1 MAKAIFTVRPNS
13 VYNDLPEFCYHFP
26 KRYLRIAQETINDW
40 IIYYEPSRSN
50 IDGTKRTGRLVYYA
64 TARVVSIEQDPNQHD
79 HYYVFVDDFLQF
91 DRAVPLKE
99 GNYYF
104 ESSLQQA
111 NGKPNYGI
119 TRQAMRK
126 IEEYEY
132 DNILRAGFNEI
143 ISELA
148 EANFSGY
155 EPKEELEMSDRPLI
169 QQVVTRPFRDAAFSK
184 QVKKAYNETCAITGI
199 KLINGGARAEAQA
212 AHIRPVTKK
221 GPDSV
226 RNGIALSSTIH
237 WMFDR
242 GLISIDDDYSILVA
256 DVRVPDTVM
265 RMISSQIRLP
275 KIPALRPHP
284 QFLQWH
290 RENVFHG

>member
-64 TARVVSIEQDPNQHD
+64 TARVVSIEQDLNQHD

-99 GNYYF
+99 GNYYH

-111 NGKPNYGI
+111 DGKPNYGM
-119 TRQAMRK
+119 TRQSVRK
-126 IEEYEY
+126 IKDHEY

-143 ISELA
+143 ISGLSEVDSSGHELA
-148 EANFSGY
+148 K
-155 EPKEELEMSDRPLI
+155 EPEMSDRPLI
-169 QQVVTRPFRDAAFSK
+169 QQVVTRPFRDAAFSR
-184 QVKKAYNETCAITGI
+184 QVKKAYSETCAITGI
-199 KLINGGARAEAQA
+199 RLINGGARVEAQA
-212 AHIRPVTKK
+212 AHIRPVKEN

-242 GLISIDDDYSILVA
+242 GLISIDDDYSILIA
-256 DVRVPDTVM
+256 NGRVPDTVM
-265 RMISSQIRLP
+265 RMINPQIELP
-275 KIPALRPHP
+275 GMPTLYPHQ
-284 QFLQWH
+284 QFLRWH
-290 RENVFHG
+290 RENVFEG